1 MGKTTREK
9 TPSDANTSALMAALN
24 PKGTSDGMTAWLD
37 IMTESARFV
46 ADRFRQ
52 DLETQQAILGCRK
65 PEDLLRL
72 QAEFYQKAIEQ
83 YTSEAT
89 RVAQLMSKATK
100 QTIDDVK
107 TTQARSYDD
116 LPL

>member
-1 MGKTTREK
+1 MEKTTREK
-9 TPSDANTSALMAALN
+9 AASDTGKSAMMAAFN
-24 PKGTSDGMTAWLD
+24 PKGDNYGMTAWLD

-52 DLETQQAILGCRK
+52 ELDTQQAILGCRK
-65 PEDLLRL
+65 LEDFLRL

-89 RVAQLMSKATK
+89 RVAQLMSKATT
-100 QTIDDVK
+100 QTIEDVK
-107 TTQARSYDD
+107 TAQARCYDD